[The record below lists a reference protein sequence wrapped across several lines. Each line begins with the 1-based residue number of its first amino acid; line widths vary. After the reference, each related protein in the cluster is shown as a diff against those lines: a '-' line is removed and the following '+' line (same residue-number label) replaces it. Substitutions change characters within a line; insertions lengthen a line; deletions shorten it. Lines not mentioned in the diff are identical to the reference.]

1 MTKTATEKVECRT
14 PTKGKKP
21 TRIDAWKF
29 DAMRKAIL
37 RAVPKSSAGVLFSAL
52 PKLVKKQ
59 LTKRQLDELGSVS
72 WYTTTV
78 KLELEVR
85 GEIERVPGKTPQ
97 RLRRP

>member
-1 MTKTATEKVECRT
+1 MGKIVNEKVECRT
-14 PTKGKKP
+14 PTPGKKP
-21 TRIDAWKF
+21 TNIDAWKF
-29 DAMRKAIL
+29 DTLRKAIL
-37 RAVPKSSAGVLFSAL
+37 RAVPKNKAGVLFSEL

-59 LTKRQLDELGSVS
+59 LTAGQAREIGSLS

-85 GEIERVPGKTPQ
+85 GEIERVEGVAPQ